1 MKVLFVTVL
10 LLVTQYTTSVE
21 VPPGFECTGYVGK
34 LLLYNI
40 VCVLQYTGRQCVGML
55 YIDYNYLG
63 YGVLDLIKLLNQKM
77 FLHN

>member
-21 VPPGFECTGYVGK
+21 VPSGFECTGYVGK

-40 VCVLQYTGRQCVGML
+40 VCMYTVVHR
-55 YIDYNYLG
+55 
-63 YGVLDLIKLLNQKM
+63 
-77 FLHN
+77 